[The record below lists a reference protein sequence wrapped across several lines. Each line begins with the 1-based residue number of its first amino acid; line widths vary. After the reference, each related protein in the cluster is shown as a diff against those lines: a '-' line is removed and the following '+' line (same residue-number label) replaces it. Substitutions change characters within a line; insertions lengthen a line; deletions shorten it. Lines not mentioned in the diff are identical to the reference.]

1 MTDREQRLV
10 ELEEKYLPD
19 ELLERF
25 RERAAKY
32 DRDNA
37 FFFEDLEELEQRG
50 YLTLFVPEEL
60 GGPGLG
66 MNEVSRLQQRL
77 ATAAPATALGVN
89 MHFVCTGMMRA
100 MWNRGDKSLQF
111 ALEEARDGEV
121 FAFGVSEPGNDWVLQ
136 GSNTKAVPQ
145 EDGSY
150 RLSGVK
156 IFTSMTPAWTRLIV
170 HGKDETAAE
179 GPELV
184 YGFLTR
190 GTEGV
195 KSSDDWDVLG
205 MRATHSR
212 ATILEDAVLEADRV
226 VRRIPDGPNPDLLTF
241 GITANFQLLIASVY
255 AGLAR
260 RALEVASE
268 ALRKRRSAKNG
279 GAPYTEIGEFR
290 VRVADAALEF
300 AAVPAQ
306 LDSYTRDFDECV
318 DYGPAWAQRFV
329 SAKYMAQKAA
339 RANAEAALH
348 CAGGAGFG
356 NAAEASRL
364 YRDAAAGI
372 FHPPAPEVSRA
383 VFANAWLDD

>member
-19 ELLERF
+19 DLLERF
-25 RERAAKY
+25 RERAAQY

-145 EDGSY
+145 GDGSY

-170 HGKDETAAE
+170 HGKDETAAD

-226 VRRIPDGPNPDLLTF
+226 VRHIPDGPNPDLLTF

-260 RALEVASE
+260 RALEVASD

-329 SAKYMAQKAA
+329 SAKYMAQNAA

>member
-25 RERAAKY
+25 RERAAQY

-37 FFFEDLEELEQRG
+37 FFFEDLEELEERG

-145 EDGSY
+145 GDGSY

-170 HGKDETAAE
+170 HGKDETAAD

-226 VRRIPDGPNPDLLTF
+226 VRHIPDGPNPDLLTF

>member
-19 ELLERF
+19 DLLERF
-25 RERAAKY
+25 RERAAQY

-170 HGKDETAAE
+170 HGKDETAAD

-268 ALRKRRSAKNG
+268 ALRKRRSAKKG

-329 SAKYMAQKAA
+329 AAKYMAQKAA

>member
-170 HGKDETAAE
+170 HGKDETAAD

>member
-25 RERAAKY
+25 RERAAQY

-170 HGKDETAAE
+170 HGKDETAAD

-306 LDSYTRDFDECV
+306 LDSYTRVFDECV

>member
-136 GSNTKAVPQ
+136 GSNTTAVPQ

-170 HGKDETAAE
+170 HGKDETTAD

-260 RALEVASE
+260 RALEVASD

>member
-19 ELLERF
+19 DLLERF
-25 RERAAKY
+25 RERAAQY

-136 GSNTKAVPQ
+136 GSNTTAVPQ

-170 HGKDETAAE
+170 HGKDETAAD

-329 SAKYMAQKAA
+329 AAKYMAQKAA

-383 VFANAWLDD
+383 VFANAWLND

>member
-25 RERAAKY
+25 RERAAQY

-170 HGKDETAAE
+170 HGKDGTAAD

-212 ATILEDAVLEADRV
+212 ATILEDAVLESDRV
-226 VRRIPDGPNPDLLTF
+226 VRHIPDGPNPDLLTF

-329 SAKYMAQKAA
+329 AAKYMAQKAA

>member
-19 ELLERF
+19 DLLERF
-25 RERAAKY
+25 RERAAQY

-136 GSNTKAVPQ
+136 GSNTTAVPQ

-170 HGKDETAAE
+170 HGKDETAAD

>member
-25 RERAAKY
+25 RERAAQY

-170 HGKDETAAE
+170 HGKDETAAD

-226 VRRIPDGPNPDLLTF
+226 VRHIPDGPNPDLLTF

-356 NAAEASRL
+356 NVAEASRL

>member
-170 HGKDETAAE
+170 HGKDETAAD

-329 SAKYMAQKAA
+329 AAKYMAQKAA

-383 VFANAWLDD
+383 VFANAWLND